1 VARRRGRVR
10 TRLDERTGVQYLGLR
25 AMYAF
30 SAIAYETMPA
40 TAAGLANVRAKA
52 AAGVTNLD
60 PRGS

>member
-1 VARRRGRVR
+1 
-10 TRLDERTGVQYLGLR
+10 LDERTGVQYLGLR

-40 TAAGLANVRAKA
+40 TAAGLANVRAKV